1 MQKEKTIQAMG
12 QLISPRD
19 VQSIYT
25 IDQPIDSLTD
35 PVDDPCG
42 TKCKGGSCNVD
53 KALNETIGDILV
65 F

>member
-1 MQKEKTIQAMG
+1 MQKEKNIQALG
-12 QLISPRD
+12 QLISPRN

-42 TKCKGGSCNVD
+42 IKCKGGSCNKD
-53 KALNETIGDILV
+53 SAISEEAAGILI